1 VHSKHF
7 IVVNDNSN
15 LFYSFLPVRISFEAT
30 KKIVRLPRH
39 RFSSFFHEDKLRG
52 RTGRRASPCEVRKR
66 AKSTGLPGS
75 IPHPIG
81 GSVANQ

>member
-1 VHSKHF
+1 MNFVRSKHF
-7 IVVNDNSN
+7 IIVNSN
-15 LFYSFLPVRISFEAT
+15 LFYSFLFEFRSKRRKRLLDYLGIVSPRSST
-30 KKIVRLPRH
+30 KTGSV
-39 RFSSFFHEDKLRG
+39 
-52 RTGRRASPCEVRKR
+52 RTGRRASPCEVQKR